1 MLFDIY
7 ILKMNIIPYYW
18 TFYVNGDMN
27 KFNAISTWPSE
38 SYLITD
44 EKVSSVLNTLLT
56 NIILDSNLK

>member
-1 MLFDIY
+1 
-7 ILKMNIIPYYW
+7 
-18 TFYVNGDMN
+18 MN